1 MTVVFS
7 LLLAA
12 PLSPIVTA
20 GDEISSMLF
29 SAEEPHESSSGS
41 GISRLRFL
49 AIGDWGGQ
57 NNPPYYT
64 KGQWETAKGMAK
76 VAAGHTS
83 GALNDDVD
91 NTSRPAAS
99 FIIALGDNF
108 YNGGLSDNEE
118 QAQIRF
124 EETFDK
130 VYNHPNLQVPWYVLA
145 GNHDHCGD
153 ISQQLKLS
161 ETNHR
166 WNFPGLNYRIVQELI
181 INEHSPAV
189 KIEILIIDTVQ
200 LAGNLHCPS
209 EDEDDNLLDEE
220 FFESPTPPELTN
232 DEESINQAQ
241 ATLEWIEAAL
251 EKSDAD
257 YILVAGHYGIYS
269 PCSHGNNPHLV
280 KTLDPLLIKYGVT
293 AYLSGHDHCQFHFAN
308 EDMNYVLSG
317 AGAYCCYGS
326 KKAMKLPTGGDLKFL
341 HADTYDYSGTSKF
354 IHNKEDDG
362 DDYSGIIDGGFLS
375 FDVGHD
381 SMLLTFH
388 RENGNTLHE
397 SRLLPRDS
405 RFKMRIHENVVV
417 QVERQ

>member
-12 PLSPIVTA
+12 TLSLIVTA
-20 GDEISSMLF
+20 NDEKKSSLLA
-29 SAEEPHESSSGS
+29 AEVLPHESSERV
-41 GISRLRFL
+41 SRLRFL

-57 NNPPYYT
+57 NDPPYYT

-83 GALNDDVD
+83 GALDDDVD
-91 NTSRPAAS
+91 NTESRPAAS
-99 FIIALGDNF
+99 FVLSLGDNF
-108 YNGGLSDNEE
+108 YPGGLSSNDE
-118 QAQIRF
+118 QSQMRF

-130 VYNHPNLQVPWYVLA
+130 LYSHPNLQVPWYVLA
-145 GNHDHCGD
+145 GNHDKCGD
-153 ISQQLKLS
+153 IAQQLKLS

-166 WNFPGLNYRIVQELI
+166 WNFPGLNYRIVQELAI
-181 INEHSPAV
+181 DEHSPAL

-200 LAGNLHCPS
+200 LAGNLLCPAS
-209 EDEDDNLLDEE
+209 EDDNIMLEEE

-232 DEESINQAQ
+232 DEESINQAHT
-241 ATLEWIEAAL
+241 TLKWIEAAL

-257 YILVAGHYGIYS
+257 YLLVAGHYGIFT

-280 KTLDPLLIKYGVT
+280 KTLDPLLSKYGVT

-308 EDMNYVLSG
+308 DNMNYVLSG

-326 KKAMKLPTGGDLKFL
+326 KKATNLPTGGDLKFL
-341 HADTYDYSGTSKF
+341 HADTYDYSGRSKF

-362 DDYSGIIDGGFLS
+362 DDYSGIITGGFLS
-375 FDVGHD
+375 FDVDRD

-397 SRLLPRDS
+397 SRLFPRDN
-405 RFKMRIHENVVV
+405 RFKMRMRENVVV
-417 QVERQ
+417 QVE